1 MSVAAVLTE
10 VESGCDQCD
19 HVHLAWTS
27 AEVNSKPW
35 LLCGEDRDQVL
46 CEQLACWPVHT
57 FLHKHEKHTLQLVVD
72 AADVVVLVVE
82 NSTDVVAVAADV
94 DYFYCCQL

>member
-1 MSVAAVLTE
+1 MSVAAVWTE

-35 LLCGEDRDQVL
+35 LLYGEDRDQVL
-46 CEQLACWPVHT
+46 CEQLACLPAHT

-72 AADVVVLVVE
+72 ATDVVVLVVE
-82 NSTDVVAVAADV
+82 NSTDAVAVVVAV
-94 DYFYCCQL
+94 DYFCCYQL